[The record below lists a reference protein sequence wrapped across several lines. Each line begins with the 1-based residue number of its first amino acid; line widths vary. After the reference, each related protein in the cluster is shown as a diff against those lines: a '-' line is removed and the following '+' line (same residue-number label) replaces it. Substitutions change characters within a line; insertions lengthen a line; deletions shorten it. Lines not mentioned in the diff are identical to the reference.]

1 MGKTIVNGVNY
12 AEKWT
17 KEAKKNLVGSKI
29 IKVEYMPKEELEEMM
44 WYKSPLCML
53 MQRPNG
59 TKFWMY
65 PSADDEGNDGGA
77 IFTTIKS
84 YSCAPTLNLDLLHY
98 PLKK

>member
-1 MGKTIVNGVNY
+1 MGKKIINGVNY
-12 AEKWT
+12 ADKWT
-17 KEAKKNLVGSKI
+17 KEAENNLVGCKV
-29 IKVEYMPKEELEEMM
+29 IKVEYMKDEELDDLM

-77 IFTTIKS
+77 IFTTIKK
-84 YSCAPTLNLDLLHY
+84 YPCAPTL
-98 PLKK
+98 